1 MIGQVRSVR
10 TGRTTA
16 FVVTSVLVVGFL
28 AGIHTAQA
36 DAYTAGLSP
45 TIIGGGADLNGDGI
59 VQVEGA
65 APTITSFDPTS
76 GPVGTSVT
84 ITGTDLSGATSVTF
98 NGMAATITSNTAT
111 EIVTTVPADAT
122 TGPITVTTAGGTAT
136 GGTFTVTP
144 TTCPGFTG
152 DTRNQVIGTA
162 GDDILVGTSGDDVIC
177 GLGGSD
183 TLRGSTG
190 NDVIKGGSGDDEM
203 HGGAGDD
210 VLRGGAGPNTALGNR
225 GTDTCRSAIA
235 MRSCEK

>member
-16 FVVTSVLVVGFL
+16 FVVSSVLVVGLL
-28 AGIHTAQA
+28 AGIHMAPA
-36 DAYTAGLSP
+36 DAYTGSLSP
-45 TIIGGGADLNGDGI
+45 MIIGGGADLNGDGI
-59 VQVEGA
+59 EQVEGA
-65 APTITSFDPTS
+65 VPTITSFDPTS

-84 ITGTDLSGATSVTF
+84 ITGTNLSGATTVTF
-98 NGMAATITSNTAT
+98 NGVGGTITSNTAT

-122 TGPITVTTAGGTAT
+122 TGPVSVTTAGGTEM

-144 TTCPGFTG
+144 ATCPGFTA

-162 GDDILVGTSGDDVIC
+162 GDDVLVGTSGDDVIC

-190 NDVIKGGSGDDEM
+190 NDIIKGGSGDDEM

-210 VLRGGAGPNTALGNR
+210 VLLGGPGPDTALGNR
-225 GTDTCRSAIA
+225 GTDTCRSAVA